1 MLRDMR
7 DIEMKE
13 HSLSPQR
20 NYNVD
25 MKTQQRQIHQ

>member
-25 MKTQQRQIHQ
+25 MKTSAKR